1 MTDFKNVEK
10 GPGWKSPG
18 VTLVSDV
25 FRVQYLSQSKD
36 EVSFKTVVIS
46 ILFHLPSCITRRI
59 NRISSCDKFAA

>member
-36 EVSFKTVVIS
+36 EVSFNCCDLDFIPSS
-46 ILFHLPSCITRRI
+46 ILHNTK
-59 NRISSCDKFAA
+59 NQ